1 MASRQLVNE
10 LVEQPPSAEISPEDA
25 NDVNLVRFQAYQL
38 SRYHAYAAFFS
49 NSLASMRH
57 GAFAAVKTKGN
68 DMIVIDE
75 RSHFVSITC

>member
-25 NDVNLVRFQAYQL
+25 NEVRFQAYQL

-49 NSLASMRH
+49 NNLASMRH

-75 RSHFVSITC
+75 RPHFVSITC